1 VTNLQHVVNM
11 TQCGRIKAKLRQK
24 ISTPRVSA
32 WCRHG
37 VGVSTFWALFR
48 TILSY
53 LRHKYTKFMKMST
66 PATPPRHPADTLGVA
81 VFRLN
86 NPWYQ
91 QLYWSYG
98 TLVYHSRH
106 LIFFIARDMK
116 IKINTLMGVDIS
128 IVARI

>member
-1 VTNLQHVVNM
+1 VTFIQHVANM
-11 TQCGRIKAKLRQK
+11 TQCGKIKARLRHK
-24 ISTPRVSA
+24 MSTPWVSA

-37 VGVSTFWALFR
+37 VGMSTFWALFR

-53 LRHKYTKFMKMST
+53 LRHKYTKFMEMST
-66 PATPPRHPADTLGVA
+66 PPTPPRHPADTLGVA

>member
-1 VTNLQHVVNM
+1 VTNLQHVANM
-11 TQCGRIKAKLRQK
+11 TQYGRIKAELRQK

-66 PATPPRHPADTLGVA
+66 PPTPPRHPADTLGVA

>member
-1 VTNLQHVVNM
+1 VTNLQHVANM
-11 TQCGRIKAKLRQK
+11 TQYGRIKAELRQK
-24 ISTPRVSA
+24 ISTLRVSA

-53 LRHKYTKFMKMST
+53 LRHKYTKFMEMST
-66 PATPPRHPADTLGVA
+66 PPTPPRHPADTLGVA

>member
-1 VTNLQHVVNM
+1 MTFIQHVANM
-11 TQCGRIKAKLRQK
+11 TQCGKIKARLRQK
-24 ISTPRVSA
+24 ISTPRVSIG
-32 WCRHG
+32 CRHG

-66 PATPPRHPADTLGVA
+66 PPTLPRHPADTLGVA